1 MQGLA
6 TKPMYSGDFSIEEEE
21 SEYKTF
27 LLIHINNVFI
37 RWFDIY
43 FVWLIDENTC
53 LREKKNFQISI
64 S

>member
-43 FVWLIDENTC
+43 FV
-53 LREKKNFQISI
+53 
-64 S
+64 